1 MNKKRVAWMT
11 ISVMIGPN
19 YSWREDMP
27 DTIAVIA
34 FNRISPFHLSVPCA
48 VFGEDRRDIGV
59 PRFEVLVCG
68 VEKRRVTTSAGFSLA
83 GLHPLRAVERAG
95 IVIVPN
101 WRDPGELPP
110 PALLAALR
118 RAADRGAILVGLC
131 LGSYVLA
138 AAGLLDGH
146 RVTTHWHW
154 ADDLAC
160 RYPRVQVDRNVL
172 YVDEGRVITS
182 AGGAAGIDCCL
193 HLLRRLHGAEIAS
206 RVARRLVVP
215 PHRQGGQAQYI
226 ELPVMQTPAV
236 DRFTEMLEW
245 LRGCLHEPHTLDA
258 LAARACMSRR
268 TFTRR
273 FRQVTGATVGV
284 WLLNQRLALA
294 QRFLETTAQSI
305 AQVAEESGFGSEAAL
320 RLHFNRAFLISPSRY
335 RREFRGGEGTVGE
348 R

>member
-1 MNKKRVAWMT
+1 M
-11 ISVMIGPN
+11 S
-19 YSWREDMP
+19 

-48 VFGEDRRDIGV
+48 VFGEDRRDAGV

-68 VEKRRVTTSAGFSLA
+68 VEKGAVTTNAGFSLT
-83 GLHPLRAVERAG
+83 GLHRLSAVERAG
-95 IVIVPN
+95 IVIVPS
-101 WRDPGELPP
+101 WRDTNELPP
-110 PALLAALR
+110 PSLLTALR
-118 RAADRGAILVGLC
+118 QAAERGVILVGLC

-138 AAGLLDGH
+138 AAGLLDN
-146 RVTTHWHW
+146 RRATTHWHW
-154 ADDLAC
+154 ANDLAD
-160 RYPRVQVDRNVL
+160 RYPLVQVDRNVL

-226 ELPVMQTPAV
+226 ELPLMQTPAV

-245 LRGCLHEPHTLDA
+245 VQERLNEPHTLDA
-258 LAARACMSRR
+258 MAARACMSRR
-268 TFTRR
+268 TLTRH
-273 FRQVTGATVGV
+273 FRQVTSATVGV

-294 QRFLETTAQSI
+294 QRLLETTGKAI
-305 AQVAEESGFGSEAAL
+305 AVVAEESGFGSEAAL
-320 RLHFNRAFLISPSRY
+320 RMHFNKTFLISPARY
-335 RREFRGGEGTVGE
+335 RREFRGGESARGE

>member
-1 MNKKRVAWMT
+1 
-11 ISVMIGPN
+11 
-19 YSWREDMP
+19 MP

-48 VFGEDRRDIGV
+48 VFGEDRRDAGV

-68 VEKRRVTTSAGFSLA
+68 VEQGTVTTNAGFSLT
-83 GLHPLRAVERAG
+83 GLHRLSAVEQAG

-101 WRDPGELPP
+101 WRDTNELPP
-110 PALLAALR
+110 SSLVTALR
-118 RAADRGAILVGLC
+118 QAAERGAILVGLC

-138 AAGLLDGH
+138 AAGLLDY
-146 RVTTHWHW
+146 RRATTHWHW
-154 ADDLAC
+154 ADDLAG
-160 RYPRVQVDRNVL
+160 RYPLVRVDRNVL

-193 HLLRRLHGAEIAS
+193 HLLRRLHGVEIAS

-226 ELPVMQTPAV
+226 ELPLMQTPAV

-245 LRGCLHEPHTLDA
+245 LQARLNEPHTLDA

-268 TFTRR
+268 TFTRH

-284 WLLNQRLALA
+284 WLLNQRLALT
-294 QRFLETTAQSI
+294 QRLLETTGKAI
-305 AQVAEESGFGSEAAL
+305 AVVAEESGFGSEAAL
-320 RLHFNRAFLISPSRY
+320 RMHFTRAFLISPARY
-335 RREFRGGEGTVGE
+335 RREFRAPHVDCDDGLA
-348 R
+348 